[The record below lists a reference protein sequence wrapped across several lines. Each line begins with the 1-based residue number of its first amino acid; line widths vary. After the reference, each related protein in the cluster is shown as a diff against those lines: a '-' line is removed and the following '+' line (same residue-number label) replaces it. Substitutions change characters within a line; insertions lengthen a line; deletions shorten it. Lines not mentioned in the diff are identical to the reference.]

1 MSFCEYCQM
10 FKNTYFEEHLPIAA
24 SKARIL
30 FPKYFK
36 FHWKRKKRQKEYS
49 LTSGGFM
56 LEWKPVQKEQ

>member
-1 MSFCEYCQM
+1 M